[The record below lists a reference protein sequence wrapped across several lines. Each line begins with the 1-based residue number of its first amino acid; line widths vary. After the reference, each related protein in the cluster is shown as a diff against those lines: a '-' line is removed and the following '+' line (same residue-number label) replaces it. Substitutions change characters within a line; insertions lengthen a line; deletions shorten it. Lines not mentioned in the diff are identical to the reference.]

1 MRLGFLLILLISS
14 FCTTAQ
20 KVYKTP
26 SGAKYHLSTCRMV
39 DNVSASM
46 TIMEALEAGLLP
58 CKICKPP
65 IVQGLGS
72 SPIDKSKGTSKKYV
86 QCKGIT
92 KAGTRCKH
100 RTSIANGYCF
110 QHNPD

>member
-1 MRLGFLLILLISS
+1 MKYFKILCFLLFTYGVKS
-14 FCTTAQ
+14 Q
-20 KVYKTP
+20 NVYKTP
-26 SGAKYHLSTCRMV
+26 SGAKYHLASCRMV
-39 DNVSASM
+39 NNVSQVIPIASAVE
-46 TIMEALEAGLLP
+46 IGLEP

-65 IVQGLGS
+65 ISIRSNLASQNRAKGES
-72 SPIDKSKGTSKKYV
+72 STV
-86 QCKGIT
+86 QCRGTT